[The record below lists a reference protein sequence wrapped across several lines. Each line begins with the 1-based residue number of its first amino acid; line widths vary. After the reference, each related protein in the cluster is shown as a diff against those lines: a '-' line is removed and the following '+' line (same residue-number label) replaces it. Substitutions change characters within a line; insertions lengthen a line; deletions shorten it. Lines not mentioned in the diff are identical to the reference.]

1 MLPED
6 ILGVSSI
13 HQFFCT
19 VSLSELGPFF
29 PSLGRLGDGVWHHPT
44 SRLRLIS
51 AFGLEAET
59 IGITYLWN
67 WSSNSLKT
75 VSLSGSVS
83 LSVRLVV

>member
-29 PSLGRLGDGVWHHPT
+29 
-44 SRLRLIS
+44 LRLEGMATAS
-51 AFGLEAET
+51 
-59 IGITYLWN
+59 GITPPADSALLARLD
-67 WSSNSLKT
+67 SKLKQ
-75 VSLSGSVS
+75 
-83 LSVRLVV
+83 